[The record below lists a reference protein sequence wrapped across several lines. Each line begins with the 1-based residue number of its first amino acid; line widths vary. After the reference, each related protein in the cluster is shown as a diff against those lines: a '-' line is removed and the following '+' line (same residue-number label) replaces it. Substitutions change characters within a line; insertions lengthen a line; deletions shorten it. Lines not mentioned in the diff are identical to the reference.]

1 MKNFKNILQI
11 ITKAKS
17 LGYKIQYV
25 FYLTESMM
33 LALLFVVI
41 IENKNVKKEG
51 GHMATSTSLRVKELL
66 RERGWTTK
74 VLAEKTGLSESYL
87 THIKNGTRR
96 WNEDALR
103 KLADAFGAHPVDL
116 FVQKKS
122 RTDDVEKSVSIAQ
135 AIDVDLQL
143 RIVPIVGE
151 IPADPSPY
159 NNQVTQVT
167 TGFKD
172 IFVPV
177 FNSLDDSLFCYHVG
191 NNLMAPNF
199 VKGDY
204 LIFSPMEWTRSGDVA
219 AVEYGN
225 ENTVRTIMQITYM
238 DEFIVLESVNHKQS
252 PVALIKGK
260 DHFRVIGKLIHR
272 YQRFV

>member
-1 MKNFKNILQI
+1 M
-11 ITKAKS
+11 S
-17 LGYKIQYV
+17 
-25 FYLTESMM
+25 
-33 LALLFVVI
+33 
-41 IENKNVKKEG
+41 
-51 GHMATSTSLRVKELL
+51 TSTALRVNELL

-116 FVQKKS
+116 FIQKKR
-122 RTDDVEKSVSIAQ
+122 RTDNIENTVKIPENV
-135 AIDVDLQL
+135 DVDLQL
-143 RIVPIVGE
+143 RIVPVVGE

-177 FNSLDDSLFCYHVG
+177 FNSSDDSLFCYHVG
-191 NNLMAPNF
+191 NNAMAPNF

-204 LIFSPMEWTRSGDVA
+204 LVVSPQEWTRSGDVA
-219 AVEYGN
+219 AVEHGN
-225 ENTVRTIMQITYM
+225 DNLIRNIMQITYM

-260 DHFRVIGKLIHR
+260 DHFRVIGKIIHR
-272 YQRFV
+272 YQRLG